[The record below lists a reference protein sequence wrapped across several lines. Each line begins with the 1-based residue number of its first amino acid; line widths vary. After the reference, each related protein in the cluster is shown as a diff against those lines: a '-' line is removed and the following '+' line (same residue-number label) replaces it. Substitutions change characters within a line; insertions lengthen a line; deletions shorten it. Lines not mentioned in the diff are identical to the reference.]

1 MATVVDHLVI
11 SLGLDPRPLQSG
23 LNQVKSLAMRFA
35 GPIAGAFS
43 IHKVFQN
50 YVESVSWVA
59 KVTGG
64 YFEKLENYKYKMAM
78 LARVTREDIEVYRKY
93 REALVKFNITMGD
106 LSMKIMREFYPVFRT
121 MIDGLNKFSDW
132 VDRNH
137 DNIIRFLEV
146 AAGVIA
152 TALTPAIIRMTAAL
166 LANPLTWFIAMLA
179 MIILLLDDFVT
190 YMQGGKSEFEDFWKK
205 LGTPEELKEKLGAA
219 IEFITE
225 KLAFLKENLWA
236 IGFGVVAIMS
246 IGGAFVTLSK
256 VVDAVTTGVDGLYS
270 AFNLLK
276 RHPIIALLTLGTIAV
291 GAWIANFDEIKQG
304 FHDLINDMSEYFNNS
319 TFGKWYNA
327 TIKPAGKFIDKIT
340 GTIGNTF
347 GVGLH
352 KVFGNNPDPTAPA
365 TKINEYLQNLEAENK
380 IRKARGQPPKE
391 VDPKLIPTLADLV
404 DVQVPAEKVVEKPKV
419 VERAPTG
426 SMWDSFAQTHRATTD
441 KQPPAESREDIIFQA
456 LTANFARMGH
466 AVKELSNAQLV
477 PAGALGGGANGK
489 VTIGSNNST
498 TVNNY
503 IEVNAQGNASAEDIA
518 EKTAGATAQATT
530 QATVDTADKGTF
542 Q

>member
-205 LGTPEELKEKLGAA
+205 LGTPEELKEKLGGV

-225 KLAFLKENLWA
+225 KLAFLKENLFA
-236 IGFGVVAIMS
+236 IGFGAVAIMS

-256 VVDAVTTGVDGLYS
+256 VVDTVTKGANGMYA
-270 AFNLLK
+270 AFNLL
-276 RHPIIALLTLGTIAV
+276 RGHPIITLLTLGTIAV
-291 GAWIANFDEIKQG
+291 GAWIANFDAIKQG
-304 FHDLINDMSEYFNNS
+304 FHDLVDDMSAYFSNS
-319 TFGKWYNA
+319 TVGKLYNA

-340 GTIGNTF
+340 GAIGDAL
-347 GVGLH
+347 GVGLQ
-352 KVFGNNPDPTAPA
+352 KTFGNNPDPTASG
-365 TKINEYLQNLEAENK
+365 TKYNEYLKELEFENK
-380 IRKARGQPPKE
+380 LRKMRGLPPKAT
-391 VDPKLIPTLADLV
+391 PTFDEFTN
-404 DVQVPAEKVVEKPKV
+404 VQVPAPKV
-419 VERAPTG
+419 AEGTPTAR
-426 SMWDSFAQTHRATTD
+426 MVDNLAQALKATTEKKD
-441 KQPPAESREDIIFQA
+441 GQPRDGFLSAPSQEGV
-456 LTANFARMGH
+456 FA
-466 AVKELSNAQLV
+466 AFDAAAKNLKYLSTTQLA
-477 PAGALGGGANGK
+477 PPGALGGGTNGK

-530 QATVDTADKGTF
+530 QATVDTSDKGTF

>member
-205 LGTPEELKEKLGAA
+205 LGTPEELKEKLGGV

-225 KLAFLKENLWA
+225 KLAFLKENLFA
-236 IGFGVVAIMS
+236 IGFGAVAIMS

-256 VVDAVTTGVDGLYS
+256 VVDAVTTGANGLYA

-276 RHPIIALLTLGTIAV
+276 GHPIITLLTLGTIAV
-291 GAWIANFDEIKQG
+291 GAWIANFDAIKQG
-304 FHDLINDMSEYFNNS
+304 FHDLVDDMSAYFNNS
-319 TFGKWYNA
+319 TVGKLYNA
-327 TIKPAGKFIDKIT
+327 TIKPAGEFVDKLT
-340 GTIGNTF
+340 GAIGDTL
-347 GVGLH
+347 GVWGQKL
-352 KVFGNNPDPTAPA
+352 FGNNPDPTASG
-365 TKINEYLQNLEAENK
+365 TEYNKYLKELEFENK
-380 IRKARGQPPKE
+380 LRKMRGQPPK
-391 VDPKLIPTLADLV
+391 PIPTFDEFSN
-404 DVQVPAEKVVEKPKV
+404 VQVPAPKV
-419 VERAPTG
+419 VEGTPTAR
-426 SMWDSFAQTHRATTD
+426 MVDNLAQALKATPD
-441 KQPPAESREDIIFQA
+441 KQPPAESKMDKIAQA
-456 LTANFARMGH
+456 LTANLARMGA
-466 AVKELSNAQLV
+466 AVQDFTAV
-477 PAGALGGGANGK
+477 PLAPVGATAGGAKGN
-489 VTIGSNNST
+489 VTVGSHNNT

-503 IEVNAQGNASAEDIA
+503 VEVKVEGTNATAEDIGQA
-518 EKTAGATAQATT
+518 AAQATT
-530 QATVDTADKGTF
+530 QATVDASDKGTF

>member
-205 LGTPEELKEKLGAA
+205 LGTPEELKEKLGGV

-225 KLAFLKENLWA
+225 KLAFLKENLFA
-236 IGFGVVAIMS
+236 IGFGAVAIMS

-256 VVDAVTTGVDGLYS
+256 VVDAVTIGAKGLYD

-276 RHPIIALLTLGTIAV
+276 RHPIIMLLTLGTIAV
-291 GAWIANFDEIKQG
+291 GAWIANFDAIKQG
-304 FHDLINDMSEYFNNS
+304 FHDLVDDMSAYFNNS
-319 TFGKWYNA
+319 AVGKLYNA
-327 TIKPAGKFIDKIT
+327 TIKPAGEFVDKLT
-340 GTIGNTF
+340 GAIGDTLGVWGQKLF
-347 GVGLH
+347 G
-352 KVFGNNPDPTAPA
+352 KNPDPTAPA
-365 TKINEYLQNLEAENK
+365 TEHNKLRKEYDELVKNINAENR
-380 IRKARGQPPKE
+380 IRKMRGKPL
-391 VDPKLIPTLADLV
+391 KLIPTFEEFAN
-404 DVQVPAEKVVEKPKV
+404 VQVPADKIPTPQPVAAPDKKDGKP
-419 VERAPTG
+419 RDGFSSAPSQEG
-426 SMWDSFAQTHRATTD
+426 IFAPLAAAAKNFST
-441 KQPPAESREDIIFQA
+441 FQF
-456 LTANFARMGH
+456 T
-466 AVKELSNAQLV
+466 
-477 PAGALGGGANGK
+477 PAGALGGGAKGN
-489 VTIGSNNST
+489 VTVGSHNNT

-503 IEVNAQGNASAEDIA
+503 VEVKVEGTNATAEDI
-518 EKTAGATAQATT
+518 GQATAQATT
-530 QATVDTADKGTF
+530 QATVDASDKGTY

>member
-205 LGTPEELKEKLGAA
+205 LGTPEELKEKLGGV

-225 KLAFLKENLWA
+225 KLAFLKENLFA
-236 IGFGVVAIMS
+236 IGFGAVAIMS
-246 IGGAFVTLSK
+246 VGGAFVTLSK
-256 VVDAVTTGVDGLYS
+256 VVDTVTKGANGLYA

-276 RHPIIALLTLGTIAV
+276 GHPIIALLTLGTIAV
-291 GAWIANFDEIKQG
+291 GLWITRFDEIKQG

-327 TIKPAGKFIDKIT
+327 TVKPAGTFVDRLT
-340 GTIGNTF
+340 GAIGNW
-347 GVGLH
+347 GGGALH
-352 KVFGNNPDPTAPA
+352 TAITWLTGGKTAREIAESPA
-365 TKINEYLQNLEAENK
+365 TKMNEERQAAEGW
-380 IRKARGQPPKE
+380 RKVAE
-391 VDPKLIPTLADLV
+391 VLNRKPVKKDPETKTTVADY
-404 DVQVPAEKVVEKPKV
+404 DVPVPAPKV
-419 VERAPTG
+419 VEEKKDGKPRDGFSSAPSLEG
-426 SMWDSFAQTHRATTD
+426 VFASLDVAA
-441 KQPPAESREDIIFQA
+441 KN
-456 LTANFARMGH
+456 LKNFSS
-466 AVKELSNAQLV
+466 VPLV
-477 PAGALGGGANGK
+477 PAGALGGGTNGK

-530 QATVDTADKGTF
+530 QATVDTSDKGTF

>member
-190 YMQGGKSEFEDFWKK
+190 YM
-205 LGTPEELKEKLGAA
+205 
-219 IEFITE
+219 
-225 KLAFLKENLWA
+225 
-236 IGFGVVAIMS
+236 
-246 IGGAFVTLSK
+246 
-256 VVDAVTTGVDGLYS
+256 
-270 AFNLLK
+270 
-276 RHPIIALLTLGTIAV
+276 
-291 GAWIANFDEIKQG
+291 
-304 FHDLINDMSEYFNNS
+304 
-319 TFGKWYNA
+319 
-327 TIKPAGKFIDKIT
+327 
-340 GTIGNTF
+340 
-347 GVGLH
+347 
-352 KVFGNNPDPTAPA
+352 
-365 TKINEYLQNLEAENK
+365 
-380 IRKARGQPPKE
+380 
-391 VDPKLIPTLADLV
+391 
-404 DVQVPAEKVVEKPKV
+404 
-419 VERAPTG
+419 
-426 SMWDSFAQTHRATTD
+426 
-441 KQPPAESREDIIFQA
+441 
-456 LTANFARMGH
+456 
-466 AVKELSNAQLV
+466 
-477 PAGALGGGANGK
+477 
-489 VTIGSNNST
+489 
-498 TVNNY
+498 
-503 IEVNAQGNASAEDIA
+503 
-518 EKTAGATAQATT
+518 
-530 QATVDTADKGTF
+530 
-542 Q
+542 

>member
-205 LGTPEELKEKLGAA
+205 LGTPEELKEKLGGV

-225 KLAFLKENLWA
+225 KLAFLKENLFA
-236 IGFGVVAIMS
+236 IGFGAVAIMS

-256 VVDAVTTGVDGLYS
+256 VVDTVTKGANGLYA
-270 AFNLLK
+270 AFNLL
-276 RHPIIALLTLGTIAV
+276 RNHPIIALLTLGTIAV
-291 GAWIANFDEIKQG
+291 GAWIANFDAIKQG
-304 FHDLINDMSEYFNNS
+304 FHDLVDDMSAYFNNS
-319 TFGKWYNA
+319 TVGKLYNA
-327 TIKPAGKFIDKIT
+327 TIKPAGEFVDKLT
-340 GTIGNTF
+340 GAIGDTL
-347 GVGLH
+347 GVWGQKL
-352 KVFGNNPDPTAPA
+352 FGNNPDPTAPA
-365 TKINEYLQNLEAENK
+365 TKHNEDLKKYNELITELKAENRILK
-380 IRKARGQPPKE
+380 MLGKPLKH
-391 VDPKLIPTLADLV
+391 IPTFDEFAN
-404 DVQVPAEKVVEKPKV
+404 VQVPAEKVPGG
-419 VERAPTG
+419 PTG
-426 SMWDSFAQTHRATTD
+426 GMVDNLAQALKATPD
-441 KQPPAESREDIIFQA
+441 KQPPAESKMDKIAQA
-456 LTANFARMGH
+456 LTANLARMGA
-466 AVKELSNAQLV
+466 AVQDFTAV
-477 PAGALGGGANGK
+477 PLAPVGATAGGAKGN
-489 VTIGSNNST
+489 VTVGSHNNT

-503 IEVNAQGNASAEDIA
+503 VEVKVEGTNATAEDI
-518 EKTAGATAQATT
+518 GQATAQATT
-530 QATVDTADKGTF
+530 RATVDTSDKGTF

>member
-1 MATVVDHLVI
+1 
-11 SLGLDPRPLQSG
+11 
-23 LNQVKSLAMRFA
+23 
-35 GPIAGAFS
+35 
-43 IHKVFQN
+43 
-50 YVESVSWVA
+50 
-59 KVTGG
+59 
-64 YFEKLENYKYKMAM
+64 
-78 LARVTREDIEVYRKY
+78 
-93 REALVKFNITMGD
+93 
-106 LSMKIMREFYPVFRT
+106 

-205 LGTPEELKEKLGAA
+205 LGTPEELKEKLGGV

-225 KLAFLKENLWA
+225 KLAFLKENLFA
-236 IGFGVVAIMS
+236 IGFGAVAIMS

-256 VVDAVTTGVDGLYS
+256 VVDTVTKGANGLYD

-276 RHPIIALLTLGTIAV
+276 KHPIITLLTLGTIAV
-291 GAWIANFDEIKQG
+291 GLWITRFDEIKQG
-304 FHDLINDMSEYFNNS
+304 FHDLVDDMSAYWNNS
-319 TFGKWYNA
+319 AVGKLYNA
-327 TIKPAGKFIDKIT
+327 TIKPAGKFIDDVT
-340 GTIGNTF
+340 GAIGNAI
-347 GVGLH
+347 GVGLQ
-352 KVFGNNPDPTAPA
+352 KTFGKNPDPRKPESNQNKQAQQEKDKELARKLGLNLPA
-365 TKINEYLQNLEAENK
+365 YELNPE
-380 IRKARGQPPKE
+380 
-391 VDPKLIPTLADLV
+391 DPG
-404 DVQVPAEKVVEKPKV
+404 VPAPKVVEKPKV

-426 SMWDSFAQTHRATTD
+426 SMWDSFAQTFQTLKATTD
-441 KQPPAESREDIIFQA
+441 KKDGKPRDGFISAPSQEGLFAAIDA
-456 LTANFARMGH
+456 TAKNLKNF
-466 AVKELSNAQLV
+466 SNAQLV
-477 PAGALGGGANGK
+477 PAGALGGGTNGK

-530 QATVDTADKGTF
+530 QATVDASDKGTY

>member
-190 YMQGGKSEFEDFWKK
+190 YMQGGKSVFEDFWKK
-205 LGTPEELKEKLGAA
+205 LGTPEELKEKLGGA

-225 KLAFLKENLWA
+225 KLAFLKENLFA
-236 IGFGVVAIMS
+236 IGFGAVAIMS

-256 VVDAVTTGVDGLYS
+256 VVDTVTTGANGLYA
-270 AFNLLK
+270 AFNLLR
-276 RHPIIALLTLGTIAV
+276 RHPIIVLLTAGTIAV
-291 GAWIANFDEIKQG
+291 GAWIANFDAIKQG
-304 FHDLINDMSEYFNNS
+304 FHDLVDDMSAYFNNS
-319 TFGKWYNA
+319 AVGKLYNA
-327 TIKPAGKFIDKIT
+327 TIKPAGEFVDKLT
-340 GTIGNTF
+340 GAIGDTLGVWGQKLF
-347 GVGLH
+347 G
-352 KVFGNNPDPTAPA
+352 KNPDLTAPA
-365 TKINEYLQNLEAENK
+365 TEHNKLLKEYNELVENIKAENR
-380 IRKARGQPPKE
+380 IRAATSKPL
-391 VDPKLIPTLADLV
+391 KLIPTFDEFANM
-404 DVQVPAEKVVEKPKV
+404 QVPADKVVG
-419 VERAPTG
+419 PTAR
-426 SMWDSFAQTHRATTD
+426 MVDNFAQALKATPD
-441 KQPPAESREDIIFQA
+441 NQPPAESKMDKIAQA
-456 LTANFARMGH
+456 LTANLVRMGA
-466 AVKELSNAQLV
+466 AVQDFTAV
-477 PAGALGGGANGK
+477 PLAPVGATAGGAKGN
-489 VTIGSNNST
+489 VTVGSHNTT

-503 IEVNAQGNASAEDIA
+503 VEVKVEGTNATAEDI
-518 EKTAGATAQATT
+518 GQATAQATT
-530 QATVDTADKGTF
+530 QATVDASDKGTY

>member
-205 LGTPEELKEKLGAA
+205 LGTPVELKEKLGGV

-225 KLAFLKENLWA
+225 KLAFLKENLFA
-236 IGFGVVAIMS
+236 IGFGAVAIMS

-256 VVDAVTTGVDGLYS
+256 VVDTVTKGANGLYA

-276 RHPIIALLTLGTIAV
+276 GHPIITLLTLGTIAV
-291 GAWIANFDEIKQG
+291 GLWITRFDEIKQG
-304 FHDLINDMSEYFNNS
+304 FHDLVDDMSAYWNNS
-319 TFGKWYNA
+319 A
-327 TIKPAGKFIDKIT
+327 VGKFINSMIKSPKDAAADLGNKIGENT
-340 GTIGNTF
+340 GWF
-347 GVGLH
+347 GTLSGKLGVWAQKL
-352 KVFGNNPDPTAPA
+352 FGDNPDPTASG
-365 TKINEYLQNLEAENK
+365 TKINEE
-380 IRKARGQPPKE
+380 RKTDAFMADVAAKFGWKYRGK
-391 VDPKLIPTLADLV
+391 DPKTKATV
-404 DVQVPAEKVVEKPKV
+404 DDYNNVQVPAPKV
-419 VERAPTG
+419 VEEKKDGKPRDGFISAPSQEG
-426 SMWDSFAQTHRATTD
+426 IFASLAAAAKNFST
-441 KQPPAESREDIIFQA
+441 FQ
-456 LTANFARMGH
+456 FA
-466 AVKELSNAQLV
+466 
-477 PAGALGGGANGK
+477 PAGATAGGAKGN
-489 VTIGSNNST
+489 VTVGSHNTT

-503 IEVNAQGNASAEDIA
+503 VEVKVEGTNATAEDI
-518 EKTAGATAQATT
+518 GQATAQATT
-530 QATVDTADKGTF
+530 QATVDASDKGTF

>member
-93 REALVKFNITMGD
+93 REALVKFNITMSD

-205 LGTPEELKEKLGAA
+205 LGTPEELKEKLGGA

-225 KLAFLKENLWA
+225 KLAFLKENLFA
-236 IGFGVVAIMS
+236 IGFGAVAIMS

-256 VVDAVTTGVDGLYS
+256 VVDAVTKGANGLYA

-276 RHPIIALLTLGTIAV
+276 GHPIITLLTLGTIAV
-291 GAWIANFDEIKQG
+291 GAWIANFDAIKQG

-327 TIKPAGKFIDKIT
+327 TIKPAGGFIDKATSAAGGWLGGTAHKFMTWLT
-340 GTIGNTF
+340 GGKSTEEM
-347 GVGLH
+347 VQE
-352 KVFGNNPDPTAPA
+352 PA
-365 TKINEYLQNLEAENK
+365 TNRNRHEQSERAKKVWAPLAGKEYTIKPCTQEDEDPGVPA
-380 IRKARGQPPKE
+380 PK
-391 VDPKLIPTLADLV
+391 IPTPQPV
-404 DVQVPAEKVVEKPKV
+404 
-419 VERAPTG
+419 
-426 SMWDSFAQTHRATTD
+426 ATPD
-441 KQPPAESREDIIFQA
+441 KQSPAESKMDKIAQA
-456 LTANFARMGH
+456 LTANLARMGA
-466 AVKELSNAQLV
+466 AVQDFAAV
-477 PAGALGGGANGK
+477 PLAPVGTTAGGAKGS
-489 VTIGSNNST
+489 VTVGSHNNT

-503 IEVNAQGNASAEDIA
+503 VEVKVEGTNATAEDI
-518 EKTAGATAQATT
+518 GQATAQATA

>member
-205 LGTPEELKEKLGAA
+205 LGTPEELKEKLGGV

-225 KLAFLKENLWA
+225 KLAFLKENLFA
-236 IGFGVVAIMS
+236 IGFGAVAIMS

-256 VVDAVTTGVDGLYS
+256 VVDTVTKGANGLYA

-276 RHPIIALLTLGTIAV
+276 GHPIITLLTLGTIAV
-291 GAWIANFDEIKQG
+291 GLWITRFDEIKQG
-304 FHDLINDMSEYFNNS
+304 FHDLVDDMSAYWNNS
-319 TFGKWYNA
+319 A
-327 TIKPAGKFIDKIT
+327 VGKFINSMIKSPKDAAADLGNKIGENT
-340 GTIGNTF
+340 GWFGTF
-347 GVGLH
+347 SGKLGVWAQ
-352 KVFGNNPDPTAPA
+352 KIFGDNPDPTAPG
-365 TKINEYLQNLEAENK
+365 TKINEERQAAEGW
-380 IRKARGQPPKE
+380 RKVAE
-391 VDPKLIPTLADLV
+391 VLNRKPVKKDPETKTTV
-404 DVQVPAEKVVEKPKV
+404 DDYNVPVPAPKV
-419 VERAPTG
+419 VEEKKDGKPRDGFISAPSQEG
-426 SMWDSFAQTHRATTD
+426 IFA
-441 KQPPAESREDIIFQA
+441 S
-456 LTANFARMGH
+456 LTAAAKNFSTFQFA
-466 AVKELSNAQLV
+466 
-477 PAGALGGGANGK
+477 PAGALGGGTNGK

-503 IEVNAQGNASAEDIA
+503 IEVNAQGNAAAEDIA

-530 QATVDTADKGTF
+530 QATVDASDKGTY

>member
-121 MIDGLNKFSDW
+121 MIDGLTKFSDW

-205 LGTPEELKEKLGAA
+205 LGTPEELKEKLGGV

-225 KLAFLKENLWA
+225 KLAFLKENLFA
-236 IGFGVVAIMS
+236 IGFGAVAIMS

-256 VVDAVTTGVDGLYS
+256 VVDTVTKGANGLYA

-276 RHPIIALLTLGTIAV
+276 GHPIITLLTLGTIAV
-291 GAWIANFDEIKQG
+291 GAWIANFDAIKQG

-327 TIKPAGKFIDKIT
+327 TIKPAGEFVDKLT
-340 GTIGNTF
+340 GAIGDTL
-347 GVGLH
+347 GVGGQKL
-352 KVFGNNPDPTAPA
+352 FGKNPDPTAPA
-365 TKINEYLQNLEAENK
+365 TEYNEFVKNRKAENR
-380 IRKARGQPPKE
+380 IRVAIGEPPK
-391 VDPKLIPTLADLV
+391 PIPSFEEFN
-404 DVQVPAEKVVEKPKV
+404 VQVPAPKVVEKPKV

-426 SMWDSFAQTHRATTD
+426 GMWDSFAQAM
-441 KQPPAESREDIIFQA
+441 
-456 LTANFARMGH
+456 TANLARMSAAAQGFT
-466 AVKELSNAQLV
+466 AVPLV
-477 PAGALGGGANGK
+477 PVGATAGGAKGS
-489 VTIGSNNST
+489 VTVGSHNTT

-503 IEVNAQGNASAEDIA
+503 VEVKVEGTNATAEDI
-518 EKTAGATAQATT
+518 GQATAQATT
-530 QATVDTADKGTF
+530 RATVDTSDKGTF

>member
-205 LGTPEELKEKLGAA
+205 LGTPEELKEKLGGV

-225 KLAFLKENLWA
+225 KLAFLKENLFA
-236 IGFGVVAIMS
+236 IGFGAVAIMS

-256 VVDAVTTGVDGLYS
+256 VVDTVTKGANGLYA

-276 RHPIIALLTLGTIAV
+276 GHPIITLLTLGTIAV
-291 GAWIANFDEIKQG
+291 GAWIANFDAIKQG

-327 TIKPAGKFIDKIT
+327 TIKPAGEFVDKLT
-340 GTIGNTF
+340 GAIGDTL
-347 GVGLH
+347 GVGGQKL
-352 KVFGNNPDPTAPA
+352 FGNNPDPTAPA
-365 TKINEYLQNLEAENK
+365 SKHNEALKKYNELVKNINAENR
-380 IRKARGQPPKE
+380 IRKMRGQSPK
-391 VDPKLIPTLADLV
+391 PIPTFDEFAN
-404 DVQVPAEKVVEKPKV
+404 VQVPAPKGT
-419 VERAPTG
+419 PTAR
-426 SMWDSFAQTHRATTD
+426 MVDNLV
-441 KQPPAESREDIIFQA
+441 QA
-456 LTANFARMGH
+456 LKAKPEKKDGKPRDGFSSAPSPEGVFASL
-466 AVKELSNAQLV
+466 AAAAKTFSTFQFA
-477 PAGALGGGANGK
+477 PAGATAGGTKGN
-489 VTIGSNNST
+489 VTVGSHNNT

-503 IEVNAQGNASAEDIA
+503 VEVKVEGTNATAEDI
-518 EKTAGATAQATT
+518 GQATAQAATR
-530 QATVDTADKGTF
+530 ATVDTSDKGTF

>member
-205 LGTPEELKEKLGAA
+205 LGTPEELKEKLGGV

-225 KLAFLKENLWA
+225 KLAFLKENLFA
-236 IGFGVVAIMS
+236 IGFGAVAIMS

-256 VVDAVTTGVDGLYS
+256 VVDTVTKGANGLYA
-270 AFNLLK
+270 AFNLL
-276 RHPIIALLTLGTIAV
+276 RNHPIIALLTLGTIAV
-291 GAWIANFDEIKQG
+291 GAWIANFDAIKQG
-304 FHDLINDMSEYFNNS
+304 FHDLVDDMSAYFNNS
-319 TFGKWYNA
+319 TVGKLYNA
-327 TIKPAGKFIDKIT
+327 TIKPAGEFVDKLT
-340 GTIGNTF
+340 GAIGDTL
-347 GVGLH
+347 GVWGQKL
-352 KVFGNNPDPTAPA
+352 FGNNPDPTAPA
-365 TKINEYLQNLEAENK
+365 TEHNKLRKEYDEYVKNTKADNR
-380 IRKARGQPPKE
+380 IREMRGLPQKP
-391 VDPKLIPTLADLV
+391 IPSFDEFAN
-404 DVQVPAEKVVEKPKV
+404 VQVPAPKVVEKPKV

-426 SMWDSFAQTHRATTD
+426 GMWDSFAQTLKATPD
-441 KQPPAESREDIIFQA
+441 KQPPAESRMDKIAQA
-456 LTANFARMGH
+456 LTANLARMGA
-466 AVKELSNAQLV
+466 AVQDFTAV
-477 PAGALGGGANGK
+477 PLAPVGSTAGGAKGN
-489 VTIGSNNST
+489 VTVGSHNTT

-503 IEVNAQGNASAEDIA
+503 VEVKVEGTNATAEDI
-518 EKTAGATAQATT
+518 GQATAQATT
-530 QATVDTADKGTF
+530 RATVDTSDKGTF

>member
-205 LGTPEELKEKLGAA
+205 LGTPEELKEKLGGV

-225 KLAFLKENLWA
+225 KLAFLKENLFA
-236 IGFGVVAIMS
+236 IGFGAVAIMS

-256 VVDAVTTGVDGLYS
+256 VVDTVTKGANGLYA

-276 RHPIIALLTLGTIAV
+276 GHPIITLLTLGTIAV
-291 GAWIANFDEIKQG
+291 GAWIANFDAIKQG
-304 FHDLINDMSEYFNNS
+304 FHDLVDDMSAYFNNS
-319 TFGKWYNA
+319 TVGKLYNA
-327 TIKPAGKFIDKIT
+327 TIKPAGEFVDKIT
-340 GTIGNTF
+340 GAIGNTLGVWGQKLF
-347 GVGLH
+347 G
-352 KVFGNNPDPTAPA
+352 KNPDLTAPA
-365 TKINEYLQNLEAENK
+365 TEYNKLRKEYDELVKKLNIENTL
-380 IRKARGQPPKE
+380 RKMRGQSPK
-391 VDPKLIPTLADLV
+391 PIPTFDEFAN
-404 DVQVPAEKVVEKPKV
+404 VQVPAPKV
-419 VERAPTG
+419 VEGTPTAR
-426 SMWDSFAQTHRATTD
+426 MVDNLAQALKTTTD
-441 KQPPAESREDIIFQA
+441 KKDGKPRDGFSSAPSQEGIFA
-456 LTANFARMGH
+456 SLAAAAKNFSTFQFA
-466 AVKELSNAQLV
+466 
-477 PAGALGGGANGK
+477 PAGALGGGAKGN
-489 VTIGSNNST
+489 VTVGSHNNT

-503 IEVNAQGNASAEDIA
+503 VEVKVEGTNATAEDI
-518 EKTAGATAQATT
+518 GQATAQATT
-530 QATVDTADKGTF
+530 QATVDASDKGTY

>member
-205 LGTPEELKEKLGAA
+205 LGTPEELKEKLGGV

-225 KLAFLKENLWA
+225 KLAFLKENLFA
-236 IGFGVVAIMS
+236 IGFGAVAIMS

-256 VVDAVTTGVDGLYS
+256 VVDAVTTGANGLYA
-270 AFNLLK
+270 AFNLL
-276 RHPIIALLTLGTIAV
+276 RNHPIIALLTLGTIAV
-291 GAWIANFDEIKQG
+291 GAWIANFDAIKQG
-304 FHDLINDMSEYFNNS
+304 FHDLVDDMSAYFNNS
-319 TFGKWYNA
+319 TVGKLYNA
-327 TIKPAGKFIDKIT
+327 TIKPAGEFVDKLT
-340 GTIGNTF
+340 GAIGDTLGVWGQKLF
-347 GVGLH
+347 G
-352 KVFGNNPDPTAPA
+352 KNPDPTAPA
-365 TKINEYLQNLEAENK
+365 TEHNEDLKKYNELVENIKAENIK
-380 IRKARGQPPKE
+380 AENRIRAATGKPL
-391 VDPKLIPTLADLV
+391 KLIPTFDEFAN
-404 DVQVPAEKVVEKPKV
+404 VQVPAPKV
-419 VERAPTG
+419 VEGTPTG
-426 SMWDSFAQTHRATTD
+426 RMVDNLA
-441 KQPPAESREDIIFQA
+441 QA
-456 LTANFARMGH
+456 LTANLARMGAAAQGFT
-466 AVKELSNAQLV
+466 AVPLAT
-477 PAGALGGGANGK
+477 AGATAGGAKGN
-489 VTIGSNNST
+489 VTVGSHNNT

-503 IEVNAQGNASAEDIA
+503 VEVKVEGTNATAEDI
-518 EKTAGATAQATT
+518 GQATAQATT
-530 QATVDTADKGTF
+530 RATVDTSDKGTF

>member
-205 LGTPEELKEKLGAA
+205 LGTPEELKEKLGGV

-225 KLAFLKENLWA
+225 KLAFLKENLFA
-236 IGFGVVAIMS
+236 IGFGAVAIMS

-256 VVDAVTTGVDGLYS
+256 VVDTVTKGANGLYA

-276 RHPIIALLTLGTIAV
+276 GHPIITLLTLGTIAV
-291 GAWIANFDEIKQG
+291 GAWIANFDAIKQG

-327 TIKPAGKFIDKIT
+327 TIKPAGGFIDKATSAAGDWIGGTAHKFVTWLT
-340 GTIGNTF
+340 GGKSTDEL
-347 GVGLH
+347 V
-352 KVFGNNPDPTAPA
+352 KEPA
-365 TKINEYLQNLEAENK
+365 TNRNKHEQSEQAKKFWAKVRGEEYTVKPFTAEDEDPGVP
-380 IRKARGQPPKE
+380 APK
-391 VDPKLIPTLADLV
+391 IPTPQPV
-404 DVQVPAEKVVEKPKV
+404 
-419 VERAPTG
+419 
-426 SMWDSFAQTHRATTD
+426 ATPD
-441 KQPPAESREDIIFQA
+441 KQPPAESKMDKIAQA
-456 LTANFARMGH
+456 LTANLARMGA
-466 AVKELSNAQLV
+466 AVQDFTAV
-477 PAGALGGGANGK
+477 PLAPVGATAGGAKGN
-489 VTIGSNNST
+489 VTVGSHNNT

-503 IEVNAQGNASAEDIA
+503 VEVKVEGTNATAEDI
-518 EKTAGATAQATT
+518 GQATAQATT
-530 QATVDTADKGTF
+530 QATVDASDKGTF

>member
-205 LGTPEELKEKLGAA
+205 LGTPEELKEKLGSV

-225 KLAFLKENLWA
+225 KLAFLKENLFA
-236 IGFGVVAIMS
+236 IGFGAVAIMS

-256 VVDAVTTGVDGLYS
+256 VVDTVTKGANGLYA

-276 RHPIIALLTLGTIAV
+276 GHPIITLLTLGTIAV
-291 GAWIANFDEIKQG
+291 GAWIANFDAIKQG
-304 FHDLINDMSEYFNNS
+304 FHDLVDDMSAYFNNS
-319 TFGKWYNA
+319 TVGKLYNA

-340 GTIGNTF
+340 GAIGDTL
-347 GVGLH
+347 GVWGQKL
-352 KVFGNNPDPTAPA
+352 FGNNPDPTASG
-365 TKINEYLQNLEAENK
+365 TEYNKYLKELEFENK
-380 IRKARGQPPKE
+380 LRKMRGLPPK
-391 VDPKLIPTLADLV
+391 PIPTFEEFN
-404 DVQVPAEKVVEKPKV
+404 VQVPAPKV
-419 VERAPTG
+419 VDGTPTAR
-426 SMWDSFAQTHRATTD
+426 MVDNLAQALKTTTD
-441 KQPPAESREDIIFQA
+441 KKDGKPRDGFSSAPSPEGIFA
-456 LTANFARMGH
+456 SLAAAAKNFSTFQFA
-466 AVKELSNAQLV
+466 
-477 PAGALGGGANGK
+477 PAGATAGGAKGN
-489 VTIGSNNST
+489 VTVGSHNNT

-503 IEVNAQGNASAEDIA
+503 VEVKVEGTNATAEDI
-518 EKTAGATAQATT
+518 GQATAQATT
-530 QATVDTADKGTF
+530 RATVDTSDKGTF

>member
-179 MIILLLDDFVT
+179 MVILLLDDFVT

-205 LGTPEELKEKLGAA
+205 LGTPEELKEKLGGV

-225 KLAFLKENLWA
+225 KLAFLKENLFA
-236 IGFGVVAIMS
+236 IGFGAVAIMS
-246 IGGAFVTLSK
+246 VGGAFVTLSK
-256 VVDAVTTGVDGLYS
+256 VVDTVTKGANGLYA

-276 RHPIIALLTLGTIAV
+276 GHPIITLLTLGTIAV
-291 GAWIANFDEIKQG
+291 GLWITRFDEIKQG
-304 FHDLINDMSEYFNNS
+304 FHDLVDDMSAYWNNS
-319 TFGKWYNA
+319 A
-327 TIKPAGKFIDKIT
+327 VGKFINSMIKSPKDAAADLGNKIGENT
-340 GTIGNTF
+340 GWFGTF
-347 GVGLH
+347 SGKLGVWAQKL
-352 KVFGNNPDPTAPA
+352 FGDNPDPTAPG
-365 TKINEYLQNLEAENK
+365 TKINEERQAEAGW
-380 IRKARGQPPKE
+380 RKVAE
-391 VDPKLIPTLADLV
+391 VLNRKPVKKDPETKTTV
-404 DVQVPAEKVVEKPKV
+404 DDYNVPVPAPKV
-419 VERAPTG
+419 VEEKKDGKPRDGFSSAPSQEG
-426 SMWDSFAQTHRATTD
+426 IFASLAAAAKNFST
-441 KQPPAESREDIIFQA
+441 FQ
-456 LTANFARMGH
+456 FA
-466 AVKELSNAQLV
+466 
-477 PAGALGGGANGK
+477 PAGALGGGAKGN
-489 VTIGSNNST
+489 VTVGSHNNT

-503 IEVNAQGNASAEDIA
+503 VEVKVEGTNATAEDI
-518 EKTAGATAQATT
+518 GQATAQATT
-530 QATVDTADKGTF
+530 QATVDASDKGTF

>member
-205 LGTPEELKEKLGAA
+205 LGTPEELKEKLGGV

-225 KLAFLKENLWA
+225 KLAFLKENLFA
-236 IGFGVVAIMS
+236 IGFGAVAIMS

-256 VVDAVTTGVDGLYS
+256 VVDAVTTGANGLYA
-270 AFNLLK
+270 AFNLL
-276 RHPIIALLTLGTIAV
+276 RNHPIIALLTLGTIAV
-291 GAWIANFDEIKQG
+291 GAWIANFDAIKQG
-304 FHDLINDMSEYFNNS
+304 FHDLVDDMSAYFNNS
-319 TFGKWYNA
+319 TVGKLYNA
-327 TIKPAGKFIDKIT
+327 TIKPAGEFVDKLT
-340 GTIGNTF
+340 GAIGDTL
-347 GVGLH
+347 GVGGQKL
-352 KVFGNNPDPTAPA
+352 FGNNPDPTAPA
-365 TKINEYLQNLEAENK
+365 TEHNKLRKEYDELVKSINAENR
-380 IRKARGQPPKE
+380 IRKMRGKPL
-391 VDPKLIPTLADLV
+391 KLIPTFEEFAN
-404 DVQVPAEKVVEKPKV
+404 VQVPADKIPTPQPVATPDKKDGKP
-419 VERAPTG
+419 RDGFISAPSQEG
-426 SMWDSFAQTHRATTD
+426 IFASLAAAAKNFST
-441 KQPPAESREDIIFQA
+441 FQ
-456 LTANFARMGH
+456 FA
-466 AVKELSNAQLV
+466 
-477 PAGALGGGANGK
+477 PAGALGGGAKGN
-489 VTIGSNNST
+489 VTVGSHNNT

-503 IEVNAQGNASAEDIA
+503 VEVKVEGTNATAEDI
-518 EKTAGATAQATT
+518 GQATAQATT
-530 QATVDTADKGTF
+530 QATVDTSDKGTF

>member
-205 LGTPEELKEKLGAA
+205 LGTPEELKEKLGGV

-225 KLAFLKENLWA
+225 KLAFLKENLFA
-236 IGFGVVAIMS
+236 IGFGAVAIMS
-246 IGGAFVTLSK
+246 IGGAFVTLNK
-256 VVDAVTTGVDGLYS
+256 VVNAVTIGAKGLYD

-276 RHPIIALLTLGTIAV
+276 RHPIIMLLTLGTIAV
-291 GAWIANFDEIKQG
+291 GAWIANFDAIKQG
-304 FHDLINDMSEYFNNS
+304 FHDLVDDMSAYFNNS
-319 TFGKWYNA
+319 AVGKLYNA
-327 TIKPAGKFIDKIT
+327 TIKPAGEFVDKLT
-340 GTIGNTF
+340 GAIGDTLGVWGQKLF
-347 GVGLH
+347 G
-352 KVFGNNPDPTAPA
+352 KNPDPTAPA
-365 TKINEYLQNLEAENK
+365 TEHNKLRKEYDEYVKNIKADNR
-380 IRKARGQPPKE
+380 IRKMRGQPPK
-391 VDPKLIPTLADLV
+391 PIPSFDEFAN
-404 DVQVPAEKVVEKPKV
+404 VQVPAPKV
-419 VERAPTG
+419 VEGTPTAR
-426 SMWDSFAQTHRATTD
+426 MVDNLA
-441 KQPPAESREDIIFQA
+441 QA
-456 LTANFARMGH
+456 LTANLARMGV
-466 AVKELSNAQLV
+466 AVQDFTAV
-477 PAGALGGGANGK
+477 PLAPVGAAAGGAKGN
-489 VTIGSNNST
+489 VTVGSHNNT

-503 IEVNAQGNASAEDIA
+503 VEVKVEGTNATAEDI
-518 EKTAGATAQATT
+518 GQATAQATT
-530 QATVDTADKGTF
+530 QATVDTSDKGTF

>member
-205 LGTPEELKEKLGAA
+205 LGTPEELKEKLGGV

-225 KLAFLKENLWA
+225 KLAFLKENLFA
-236 IGFGVVAIMS
+236 IGFGAVAIMS

-256 VVDAVTTGVDGLYS
+256 VVDTVTKGANGLYA

-276 RHPIIALLTLGTIAV
+276 GHPIITLLTLGTIAV
-291 GAWIANFDEIKQG
+291 GLWITRFDEIKQG
-304 FHDLINDMSEYFNNS
+304 FHDLVDDMSAYWNNS
-319 TFGKWYNA
+319 A
-327 TIKPAGKFIDKIT
+327 VGKFINSMIKSPKDAAADLGGKIEENT
-340 GTIGNTF
+340 GWF
-347 GVGLH
+347 GTLSGKLGVWAH
-352 KVFGNNPDPTAPA
+352 KLFGNNPDLSKAESNQN
-365 TKINEYLQNLEAENK
+365 KYLQQEDA
-380 IRKARGQPPKE
+380 KAAWAKLRGQSYTAKYTFTAEDEDPGVPAPK
-391 VDPKLIPTLADLV
+391 IPTPQPV
-404 DVQVPAEKVVEKPKV
+404 
-419 VERAPTG
+419 
-426 SMWDSFAQTHRATTD
+426 ATPN
-441 KQPPAESREDIIFQA
+441 KQPPAESKMDKIAQA
-456 LTANFARMGH
+456 LTANLARMGA
-466 AVKELSNAQLV
+466 AVQDFTAV
-477 PAGALGGGANGK
+477 PLAPVGATAGGAKGN
-489 VTIGSNNST
+489 VTVGSHNNT

-503 IEVNAQGNASAEDIA
+503 VEVKVEGTNATAEDI
-518 EKTAGATAQATT
+518 GQATAQATT
-530 QATVDTADKGTF
+530 QATVDASDKGTF

>member
-205 LGTPEELKEKLGAA
+205 LGTPEELKEKLGGV

-225 KLAFLKENLWA
+225 KLAFLKENLFA
-236 IGFGVVAIMS
+236 IGFGAVAIMS

-256 VVDAVTTGVDGLYS
+256 VVDTVTTGANGLYA

-276 RHPIIALLTLGTIAV
+276 RHPIIMLLTLGTIAV

-304 FHDLINDMSEYFNNS
+304 FHDLVDDMSAYFNNS
-319 TFGKWYNA
+319 IVGKLYNA
-327 TIKPAGKFIDKIT
+327 TIKPAGDFIDKIT
-340 GTIGNTF
+340 GAIGDAL
-347 GVGLH
+347 GVGFQ
-352 KVFGNNPDPTAPA
+352 KTFGNNPDPTAPA
-365 TKINEYLQNLEAENK
+365 TEHNKLRKEYDELVKNINAENR
-380 IRKARGQPPKE
+380 IRTATDKPL
-391 VDPKLIPTLADLV
+391 KLIPTFDEFANM
-404 DVQVPAEKVVEKPKV
+404 QVPADKVVG
-419 VERAPTG
+419 PTAR
-426 SMWDSFAQTHRATTD
+426 MVDNFAQALKATTEKKD
-441 KQPPAESREDIIFQA
+441 GKPRDGFISAPSQEGIFA
-456 LTANFARMGH
+456 SLAAAAKNFSTFQFA
-466 AVKELSNAQLV
+466 
-477 PAGALGGGANGK
+477 PAGATAGGAKGN
-489 VTIGSNNST
+489 VTVGSHNTT

-503 IEVNAQGNASAEDIA
+503 VEVKVEGTNATAEDI
-518 EKTAGATAQATT
+518 GQATAQATT
-530 QATVDTADKGTF
+530 QATVDASDKGTF

>member
-205 LGTPEELKEKLGAA
+205 LGTPEELKEKLGSV

-225 KLAFLKENLWA
+225 KLAFLKENLFA
-236 IGFGVVAIMS
+236 IGFGAVAIMS

-256 VVDAVTTGVDGLYS
+256 VVDTVTKGANGLYA

-276 RHPIIALLTLGTIAV
+276 GHPIITLLTLGTIAV
-291 GAWIANFDEIKQG
+291 GAWIANFDAIKQG
-304 FHDLINDMSEYFNNS
+304 FHDLVDDMSAYFNNS
-319 TFGKWYNA
+319 TVGKLYNA
-327 TIKPAGKFIDKIT
+327 TIKPAGEFVDKIT
-340 GTIGNTF
+340 GAIGNTL
-347 GVGLH
+347 GVWGQKL
-352 KVFGNNPDPTAPA
+352 FGNNPDPTAPA
-365 TKINEYLQNLEAENK
+365 TEYNKLQKEYNELVENIKAENR
-380 IRKARGQPPKE
+380 IRKATGKPL
-391 VDPKLIPTLADLV
+391 KLIPTFDEFAN
-404 DVQVPAEKVVEKPKV
+404 VQVPTDKVVG
-419 VERAPTG
+419 PTAR
-426 SMWDSFAQTHRATTD
+426 MVDNFAQALKATTEKKD
-441 KQPPAESREDIIFQA
+441 GKPRDGFSSAPSLEGVFASLAVAAKNFSTFQ
-456 LTANFARMGH
+456 FA
-466 AVKELSNAQLV
+466 
-477 PAGALGGGANGK
+477 PAGATAGGAKGN
-489 VTIGSNNST
+489 VTVGSHNTT

-503 IEVNAQGNASAEDIA
+503 VEVKVEGTNATAEDI
-518 EKTAGATAQATT
+518 GQATAQATT
-530 QATVDTADKGTF
+530 QATVDASDKGTY

>member
-205 LGTPEELKEKLGAA
+205 LGTPEELKEKLGGV

-225 KLAFLKENLWA
+225 KLAFLKENLFA
-236 IGFGVVAIMS
+236 IGFGAVAIMS

-256 VVDAVTTGVDGLYS
+256 VVDTVTKGANGLYD

-276 RHPIIALLTLGTIAV
+276 KHPIITLLTLGTIAV
-291 GAWIANFDEIKQG
+291 GAWIANFDAIKQG
-304 FHDLINDMSEYFNNS
+304 FHDLVDDMSAYWNNS
-319 TFGKWYNA
+319 A
-327 TIKPAGKFIDKIT
+327 VGKFINSMIKSPKDAAADLGNKIGENT
-340 GTIGNTF
+340 GWFGTF
-347 GVGLH
+347 SGKLGVWAQKL
-352 KVFGNNPDPTAPA
+352 FGDNPDPTASG
-365 TKINEYLQNLEAENK
+365 TKINEE
-380 IRKARGQPPKE
+380 RKTDAFMADVAAKFGWKYRGK
-391 VDPKLIPTLADLV
+391 DPKTKTTVDDYNNVPVPADKIPTPQPV
-404 DVQVPAEKVVEKPKV
+404 
-419 VERAPTG
+419 
-426 SMWDSFAQTHRATTD
+426 ATPD
-441 KQPPAESREDIIFQA
+441 KQPPAESRMDKIAQA
-456 LTANFARMGH
+456 LTANLARMGA
-466 AVKELSNAQLV
+466 AVQDFTAV
-477 PAGALGGGANGK
+477 PLAPVGATAGGAKGN
-489 VTIGSNNST
+489 VTVGSHNNT

-503 IEVNAQGNASAEDIA
+503 VEVKVEGTNATAEDI
-518 EKTAGATAQATT
+518 GQATAQATA
-530 QATVDTADKGTF
+530 QATVDTSDKGTF

>member
-121 MIDGLNKFSDW
+121 MIDGLNNFSDW

-205 LGTPEELKEKLGAA
+205 LGTPEELKEKLGGV

-225 KLAFLKENLWA
+225 KLAFLKENLFA
-236 IGFGVVAIMS
+236 IGFGAVAIMS

-256 VVDAVTTGVDGLYS
+256 VVDTVTKGANGLYA
-270 AFNLLK
+270 AFNLL
-276 RHPIIALLTLGTIAV
+276 RNHPIIALLTLGTIAV
-291 GAWIANFDEIKQG
+291 GAWIANFDAIKQG

-327 TIKPAGKFIDKIT
+327 TIKPAGEFVDKLT
-340 GTIGNTF
+340 GAIGDTL
-347 GVGLH
+347 GVGGQKL
-352 KVFGNNPDPTAPA
+352 FGNNPNPTAPA
-365 TKINEYLQNLEAENK
+365 TKLNEYRKKYNELITELKAENRILK
-380 IRKARGQPPKE
+380 MLGKPLKH
-391 VDPKLIPTLADLV
+391 IPTFDEFYN
-404 DVQVPAEKVVEKPKV
+404 VQVPADKVVGG
-419 VERAPTG
+419 PTG
-426 SMWDSFAQTHRATTD
+426 AKWDSFAQTFKATTEKKD
-441 KQPPAESREDIIFQA
+441 GKPRDGFSSAPSLEGVFASLDVA
-456 LTANFARMGH
+456 AKNLKNFSS
-466 AVKELSNAQLV
+466 VPLV
-477 PAGALGGGANGK
+477 PAGATAGWAKGN
-489 VTIGSNNST
+489 VTVGSHNNT

-503 IEVNAQGNASAEDIA
+503 VEVKVEGTNATAEDI
-518 EKTAGATAQATT
+518 GQATAQATT
-530 QATVDTADKGTF
+530 QATVDASDKGTF

>member
-121 MIDGLNKFSDW
+121 MIDGLNNFSDW

-205 LGTPEELKEKLGAA
+205 LGTPEELKEKLGGV

-225 KLAFLKENLWA
+225 KLAFLKENLFA
-236 IGFGVVAIMS
+236 IGFGALAIMS
-246 IGGAFVTLSK
+246 VGGAFVTLSK
-256 VVDAVTTGVDGLYS
+256 VVDAVTTGANGLYA
-270 AFNLLK
+270 AFNLL
-276 RHPIIALLTLGTIAV
+276 RNHPIIALLTLGTIAV

-304 FHDLINDMSEYFNNS
+304 FHDLVDDMSAYFNNS
-319 TFGKWYNA
+319 TVGKLYNA
-327 TIKPAGKFIDKIT
+327 TIKPAGDFVDKIT
-340 GTIGNTF
+340 DAIGNTL

-352 KVFGNNPDPTAPA
+352 KVFGNNPDPTKAESNQNKQAQQEKDKELARKLGLNLPA
-365 TKINEYLQNLEAENK
+365 YELNPE
-380 IRKARGQPPKE
+380 
-391 VDPKLIPTLADLV
+391 DPG
-404 DVQVPAEKVVEKPKV
+404 VPAPKV
-419 VERAPTG
+419 VEGTPTAR
-426 SMWDSFAQTHRATTD
+426 MVDNLA
-441 KQPPAESREDIIFQA
+441 QA
-456 LTANFARMGH
+456 LKTTTEKKDGKPRDGFLSAPSPEGIFASLDAAAKNLKNFSS
-466 AVKELSNAQLV
+466 VQLV
-477 PAGALGGGANGK
+477 PAGALGGGTNGK

-530 QATVDTADKGTF
+530 QATVDTSDKGTF

>member
-205 LGTPEELKEKLGAA
+205 LGTPEELKEKLGGV

-225 KLAFLKENLWA
+225 KLAFLKENLFA
-236 IGFGVVAIMS
+236 IGFGAVAIMS

-256 VVDAVTTGVDGLYS
+256 VVDTVTKGANGLYA

-276 RHPIIALLTLGTIAV
+276 GHPIIALLTLGTIAV
-291 GAWIANFDEIKQG
+291 GAWIANFDAIKQG
-304 FHDLINDMSEYFNNS
+304 FHDLVDDMSAYFNNS
-319 TFGKWYNA
+319 TIGKLYNA
-327 TIKPAGKFIDKIT
+327 TIKPAGEFVDKLT
-340 GTIGNTF
+340 GAIGDTLGVWGQKLF
-347 GVGLH
+347 G
-352 KVFGNNPDPTAPA
+352 KNPDPTAPA
-365 TKINEYLQNLEAENK
+365 TEHNKLRKEYDELVKNINAENR
-380 IRKARGQPPKE
+380 IRKMRGKPL
-391 VDPKLIPTLADLV
+391 KLIPTFEEFAN
-404 DVQVPAEKVVEKPKV
+404 VQVPADKIPTPQPVATPDKKDGKP
-419 VERAPTG
+419 RDGFISAPSQEG
-426 SMWDSFAQTHRATTD
+426 IFASLAAAAKNFST
-441 KQPPAESREDIIFQA
+441 FQ
-456 LTANFARMGH
+456 FA
-466 AVKELSNAQLV
+466 
-477 PAGALGGGANGK
+477 PAGALGGGAKGN
-489 VTIGSNNST
+489 VTVGSHNNT

-503 IEVNAQGNASAEDIA
+503 VEVKVEGTNATAEDI
-518 EKTAGATAQATT
+518 GQATAQATT
-530 QATVDTADKGTF
+530 RATVDTSDKGTF

>member
-93 REALVKFNITMGD
+93 REALVKLNITMGD

-205 LGTPEELKEKLGAA
+205 LGTPEELKEKLGGV

-225 KLAFLKENLWA
+225 KLAFLKENLFA
-236 IGFGVVAIMS
+236 IGFGAVAIMS

-256 VVDAVTTGVDGLYS
+256 VVDTVTTGANGLYA

-276 RHPIIALLTLGTIAV
+276 RHPIIVLLTAGTIAV
-291 GAWIANFDEIKQG
+291 GAWIANFDAIKQG
-304 FHDLINDMSEYFNNS
+304 FHDLVDDMSAYFNNS
-319 TFGKWYNA
+319 TVGKLYNA
-327 TIKPAGKFIDKIT
+327 TIKPAGEFVDKIT
-340 GTIGNTF
+340 GAIGNTLGVWGQKLF
-347 GVGLH
+347 G
-352 KVFGNNPDPTAPA
+352 KNPDPTASG
-365 TKINEYLQNLEAENK
+365 TKYNEYLKELDFENK
-380 IRKARGQPPKE
+380 LRKMRGQPPK
-391 VDPKLIPTLADLV
+391 PIPTFDEFAN
-404 DVQVPAEKVVEKPKV
+404 VQVPAPKV
-419 VERAPTG
+419 VEGTPTAR
-426 SMWDSFAQTHRATTD
+426 MVDNLA
-441 KQPPAESREDIIFQA
+441 QA
-456 LTANFARMGH
+456 LTANLARMGV
-466 AVKELSNAQLV
+466 AVQDFTAV
-477 PAGALGGGANGK
+477 PLAPVGAAAGGVKGN
-489 VTIGSNNST
+489 VTVGSHNST

-503 IEVNAQGNASAEDIA
+503 VEVKVEGTNATAEDI
-518 EKTAGATAQATT
+518 GQATAQATT
-530 QATVDTADKGTF
+530 QATVDTSDKGTF

>member
-205 LGTPEELKEKLGAA
+205 LGTPEELKEKLGGV

-225 KLAFLKENLWA
+225 KLAFLKENLFA
-236 IGFGVVAIMS
+236 IGFGAVAIMS
-246 IGGAFVTLSK
+246 VGGAFVTLSK
-256 VVDAVTTGVDGLYS
+256 VVDTVTKGANGLYA
-270 AFNLLK
+270 AFNLL
-276 RHPIIALLTLGTIAV
+276 RNHPIIALLTLGTIAV
-291 GAWIANFDEIKQG
+291 GAWMANFDAIKQG
-304 FHDLINDMSEYFNNS
+304 FHDLVDDMSAYFNNS
-319 TFGKWYNA
+319 AVGKLYNA
-327 TIKPAGKFIDKIT
+327 TIKPAGEFVDKIT
-340 GTIGNTF
+340 GAIGDTL
-347 GVGLH
+347 GVWGQKL
-352 KVFGNNPDPTAPA
+352 FGNNPDPTASG
-365 TKINEYLQNLEAENK
+365 TEYNKYLKELEFENK
-380 IRKARGQPPKE
+380 LRKMRGQSPK
-391 VDPKLIPTLADLV
+391 PIPTFDEFAN
-404 DVQVPAEKVVEKPKV
+404 VQVPAEKVPGG
-419 VERAPTG
+419 PTG
-426 SMWDSFAQTHRATTD
+426 GMVDNLAQTLRATPD
-441 KQPPAESREDIIFQA
+441 KQPPAESKMDKIAQA
-456 LTANFARMGH
+456 LTANLARMGA
-466 AVKELSNAQLV
+466 AVQDFTAV
-477 PAGALGGGANGK
+477 PLALAGATAGGAKGN
-489 VTIGSNNST
+489 VTVGSHNNT

-503 IEVNAQGNASAEDIA
+503 VEVKVEGTNATAEDI
-518 EKTAGATAQATT
+518 GQATAQATT
-530 QATVDTADKGTF
+530 RATVDTSDKGTF

>member
-205 LGTPEELKEKLGAA
+205 LGTPEELKEKLGGA

-225 KLAFLKENLWA
+225 KLAFLKENLFA
-236 IGFGVVAIMS
+236 IGFGAVAIMS

-256 VVDAVTTGVDGLYS
+256 VVDTVTTGANGLYA
-270 AFNLLK
+270 AFNLLR
-276 RHPIIALLTLGTIAV
+276 RHPIIVLLTAGTIAV
-291 GAWIANFDEIKQG
+291 GAWIANFDAIKQG
-304 FHDLINDMSEYFNNS
+304 FHDLVDDMSAYFNNS
-319 TFGKWYNA
+319 AVGKLYNA
-327 TIKPAGKFIDKIT
+327 TIKPAGKFVDKIT
-340 GTIGNTF
+340 GAIGDTLGVWGQKLF
-347 GVGLH
+347 G
-352 KVFGNNPDPTAPA
+352 KNPDPTAPA
-365 TKINEYLQNLEAENK
+365 TEHNKLRKEYDEYVKNIKADNR
-380 IRKARGQPPKE
+380 IRKMRGLPPK
-391 VDPKLIPTLADLV
+391 PIPSFDEFAN
-404 DVQVPAEKVVEKPKV
+404 VQVPAPKVVEEPKV
-419 VERAPTG
+419 VERVPTG
-426 SMWDSFAQTHRATTD
+426 SMWDSFAQTLKATPD
-441 KQPPAESREDIIFQA
+441 KQPPAESKMDKIAQA
-456 LTANFARMGH
+456 LTANLARMGA
-466 AVKELSNAQLV
+466 AVQDFTAV
-477 PAGALGGGANGK
+477 PLAPVGAAAGGAKGN
-489 VTIGSNNST
+489 VTVGSHNTT

-503 IEVNAQGNASAEDIA
+503 VEVKVEGTNATAEDI
-518 EKTAGATAQATT
+518 GQATAQATT
-530 QATVDTADKGTF
+530 QATVDTSDKGTF

>member
-205 LGTPEELKEKLGAA
+205 LGTPEELKEKLGGV

-225 KLAFLKENLWA
+225 KLAFLKENLFA
-236 IGFGVVAIMS
+236 IGFGAVAIMS

-256 VVDAVTTGVDGLYS
+256 VVDAVTTGANGLYA

-276 RHPIIALLTLGTIAV
+276 GHPIITLLTLGTIAV
-291 GAWIANFDEIKQG
+291 GLWITRFDEIKQG
-304 FHDLINDMSEYFNNS
+304 FHDLVDDMSAYWNNS
-319 TFGKWYNA
+319 A
-327 TIKPAGKFIDKIT
+327 VGKFINSMIKSPKDAAADLGNKIGENT
-340 GTIGNTF
+340 GWFGTF
-347 GVGLH
+347 SGKLGVWAQKL
-352 KVFGNNPDPTAPA
+352 FGDNPDPTAPA
-365 TKINEYLQNLEAENK
+365 TKLNEERQAEEGW
-380 IRKARGQPPKE
+380 RKVAEFLGREPIKK
-391 VDPKLIPTLADLV
+391 DPKTKTTVADY
-404 DVQVPAEKVVEKPKV
+404 DVPVPAPKV
-419 VERAPTG
+419 VEEKKAGKPRDGFISAPSQEG
-426 SMWDSFAQTHRATTD
+426 IFASLAAAAKNFST
-441 KQPPAESREDIIFQA
+441 FQ
-456 LTANFARMGH
+456 FA
-466 AVKELSNAQLV
+466 
-477 PAGALGGGANGK
+477 PAGALGGGAKGN
-489 VTIGSNNST
+489 VTVGSHNNT

-503 IEVNAQGNASAEDIA
+503 VEVKVEGTNATAEDI
-518 EKTAGATAQATT
+518 GQATAQATT
-530 QATVDTADKGTF
+530 QATVDTSDKGTF